1 MSWELAGEILI
12 DNHNIKDLDLKSLR
26 RNVGLVSQEPS
37 LFSGNIMDNIRM
49 GNPNADDD
57 QLVRAAQMANAHSFI
72 SQFPD
77 QYQTEVS
84 KSKLK
89 F

>member
-1 MSWELAGEILI
+1 MSWELVGEILI

-37 LFSGNIMDNIRM
+37 LFSGNIKDNIVM

-57 QLVRAAQMANAHSFI
+57 QLLNAAQMANAHSFI

-84 KSKLK
+84 KSKFK
-89 F
+89 I